1 MNEPDTEKIIALLEE
16 LRDGQKLQLERQA
29 EAIAQQR
36 ERLATLDQ
44 AKAAAQDIQSQSAH
58 TLRKSEQLIKRARFM
73 AVSVVPLALVLLV
86 VVCWLAFHRAAP

>member
-29 EAIAQQR
+29 EAIAQQK

-73 AVSVVPLALVLLV
+73 GVFVVPLALVLLV
-86 VVCWLAFHRAAP
+86 LVCWLAFHRAAP

>member
-1 MNEPDTEKIIALLEE
+1 MSEQDTEKIIALLEE

-44 AKAAAQDIQSQSAH
+44 AKAAAQNIQDQSAG
-58 TLRKSEQLIKRARFM
+58 TLRKSEQLINRARFM
-73 AVSVVPLALVLLV
+73 AVFVVPLTLVLLV